1 MVKNR
6 GNREGWVNIVDFP
19 KNKKV
24 GGEGAT
30 LSSNIYNNFFYDI
43 SLLRITSNRQVS
55 HFM

>member
-30 LSSNIYNNFFYDI
+30 LSSNIYNNFF
-43 SLLRITSNRQVS
+43 L
-55 HFM
+55 